1 MIMITM
7 MMIITTTTSDDYEF
21 SVLHNTWLQKSLE
34 NCHKKDWNNSNAKTA
49 TRKTGITAMQKE
61 PQLFSIILW
70 TSLSKSFDI
79 LKLPA
84 ILYVMDIFIK
94 QLTEF

>member
-1 MIMITM
+1 MNSASF
-7 MMIITTTTSDDYEF
+7 TTADF
-21 SVLHNTWLQKSLE
+21 RNHWKP
-34 NCHKKDWNNSNAKTA
+34 A

-79 LKLPA
+79 LKLPV
-84 ILYVMDIFIK
+84 ILYFMDIFIK